1 MGMTP
6 AEFQEAT
13 WLRGRRYDKI
23 RSPPETAIETI
34 QKRVKYTADMLG
46 KDPEMVMRQYIRGE
60 IPLAQMDD
68 MMTTYGG
75 LLA

>member
-1 MGMTP
+1 MTP

-13 WLRGRRYDKI
+13 WLGAGGMTGLE
-23 RSPPETAIETI
+23 SPPETAIETI